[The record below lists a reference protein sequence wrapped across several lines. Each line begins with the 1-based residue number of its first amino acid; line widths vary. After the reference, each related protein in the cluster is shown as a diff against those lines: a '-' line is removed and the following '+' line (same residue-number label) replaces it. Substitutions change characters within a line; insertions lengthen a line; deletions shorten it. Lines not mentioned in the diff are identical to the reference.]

1 MSFPDHEDLPDK
13 SAQDVVDAI
22 RFVLM
27 AQTDHKE
34 QMALVTALLDIAPET
49 DSNGG
54 FELLTELL
62 AEGSL
67 KVSVV

>member
-1 MSFPDHEDLPDK
+1 MSFPNHAELPHV
-13 SAQDVVDAI
+13 SAQSVVDAI

-27 AQTDHKE
+27 AQRDPKE
-34 QMALVTALLDIAPET
+34 QLALVIWLLDIAPET
-49 DSNGG
+49 DGNGG